1 MKEPDAPNES
11 FHPEPIAD
19 AGEPKK
25 TGSKGRA
32 LAIVGLAGL
41 FGAAAVGYSLV
52 GNKPEARVE
61 SRDRVSPD
69 ESANQA
75 ADRAIAGALGDLD
88 RGSEP
93 RVAPAAAPD
102 PATADGPAAV
112 EPVAVEMSPL
122 PQAGEPTGVPAPEPR
137 SKPEPEPNSQKSIW
151 FRTEDPRPRAIRGQ
165 NVSDRGAAASGPV
178 KPPFG
183 SVLPVRTL
191 GATVTLRQG
200 GLARLEVTRDIE
212 GRGWAIARGTVVV
225 AITRGAEF
233 DRAYYEMVGFIDPQ
247 SGRLVRLGGD
257 VLGPDGAS
265 GVRGKRRHMQ
275 SAWSRAFGWL
285 KRSATVAIEQA
296 SREWVSRRIGSGQT
310 IVIPDLGSAPF
321 GAQFSS
327 AAEDRAFVEVAAGT
341 LCYVMVSELPAAVA
355 GVDAL
360 VDMPADEIAEY
371 ADIAKANPKTG
382 LPDAELAEIVASG
395 SAEQIRAALPR
406 MSADMRRIAEA
417 VLSTGR

>member
-1 MKEPDAPNES
+1 MKEADAHNETI
-11 FHPEPIAD
+11 HPEPIAD
-19 AGEPKK
+19 VGEAKK
-25 TGSKGRA
+25 PGKGRT

-52 GNKPEARVE
+52 GAQPEVRVE

-69 ESANQA
+69 ESANKD
-75 ADRAIAGALGDLD
+75 ADRAIAGALSELD
-88 RGSEP
+88 RK
-93 RVAPAAAPD
+93 PASAMPKVDESALAAGDERP
-102 PATADGPAAV
+102 AV
-112 EPVAVEMSPL
+112 EPMTVDMPPPA
-122 PQAGEPTGVPAPEPR
+122 PTGVPSGATVGPR
-137 SKPEPEPNSQKSIW
+137 PKPEPEPNSQKSIW
-151 FRTEDPRPRAIRGQ
+151 FRSEDPRGRGVRGV
-165 NVSDRGAAASGPV
+165 NVADQRVSAPGPV
-178 KPPFG
+178 KPSFG
-183 SVLPVRTL
+183 AVLPVRTL

-212 GRGWAIARGTVVV
+212 GRGWSLPRGTVVV

-233 DRAYYEMVGFIDPQ
+233 DRAYYEMIGFIDSA

-285 KRSATVAIEQA
+285 KRSASGAIEQA

-321 GAQFSS
+321 AAQFSS
-327 AAEDRAFVEVAAGT
+327 AAEDRAFVEVPAGT
-341 LCYVMVSELPAAVA
+341 LCYVMVSELPATVA

-371 ADIAKANPKTG
+371 ADVAKANPKTG

-406 MSADMRRIAEA
+406 MSVDMRRIAET
-417 VLSTGR
+417 VLSSGR

>member
-1 MKEPDAPNES
+1 MKEPDRQQES

-19 AGEPKK
+19 TGEAKK
-25 TGSKGRA
+25 SGKGRA

-52 GNKPEARVE
+52 GAQPEARVE

-69 ESANQA
+69 ESANKD
-75 ADRAIAGALGDLD
+75 ADRAIAGALSELD
-88 RGSEP
+88 RK
-93 RVAPAAAPD
+93 PASAASKLD
-102 PATADGPAAV
+102 ETALAAGDVRPAV
-112 EPVAVEMSPL
+112 EPVTVDMPPPSART
-122 PQAGEPTGVPAPEPR
+122 GEPSGVEPEPR
-137 SKPEPEPNSQKSIW
+137 PKPEPEPNSQKSIW
-151 FRTEDPRPRAIRGQ
+151 FRSEDPRGRGVRGV
-165 NVSDRGAAASGPV
+165 NVAVERVSAPGPV
-178 KPPFG
+178 KPSFG
-183 SVLPVRTL
+183 AVLPVRTL

-200 GLARLEVTRDIE
+200 SLARLEVTRDIE
-212 GRGWAIARGTVVV
+212 GRGWSLPRGTVVV

-233 DRAYYEMVGFIDPQ
+233 DRAYYEMIGFIDSA

-285 KRSATVAIEQA
+285 KRSASTAIDQA

-321 GAQFSS
+321 AAQFSS
-327 AAEDRAFVEVAAGT
+327 AAEDRAFVEVPAGT
-341 LCYVMVSELPAAVA
+341 LCYVMVSELPATVA

-360 VDMPADEIAEY
+360 VEMQADEIAEY
-371 ADIAKANPKTG
+371 ADVAKANPKTG

-395 SAEQIRAALPR
+395 SSEQIRAALPR
-406 MSADMRRIAEA
+406 MSAEMRRIAES
-417 VLSTGR
+417 VLSAGR